1 MYILGIFSLFTKCSR
16 TWGHFQ
22 ILSVLQTFSFVIFAA
37 QAKQKTDEAS
47 RSEAKFLK
55 MKAWSKSRIRQ
66 LEEELKRSQVR
77 VSSCPSRMNK
87 AFCAFVLC
95 LWQRSQIHCQC
106 SKRGKKTPVED
117 RHGVTFTE
125 QEKWGQAVLN
135 KDVQISGFRLVQLC
149 FGQTYMKHKDIRA
162 VQNVC
167 TALLKKLTPAV
178 KRSH

>member
-77 VSSCPSRMNK
+77 VSCCPSRMDK

-106 SKRGKKTPVED
+106 SKRGKKNPVED

-125 QEKWGQAVLN
+125 LEKWGQAVLN
-135 KDVQISGFRLVQLC
+135 KDGQSRYQVSGLYNSVLV
-149 FGQTYMKHKDIRA
+149 KHTWNI
-162 VQNVC
+162 
-167 TALLKKLTPAV
+167 KK
-178 KRSH
+178 